1 MVIDP
6 GVVQFL
12 SETIRL
18 ISNRTHAA
26 HKFNFEITHMTQTE
40 LHSIR
45 LPLPSGVHSLFLL
58 KITPEII

>member
-1 MVIDP
+1 MTSKECYRVVIDP

-18 ISNRTHAA
+18 ISNRTHPA

-45 LPLPSGVHSLFLL
+45 INYHC
-58 KITPEII
+58 

>member
-1 MVIDP
+1 MISKECYRVVIDP
-6 GVVQFL
+6 GVLQFL
-12 SETIRL
+12 SGTIRL

-45 LPLPSGVHSLFLL
+45 FNYHC
-58 KITPEII
+58 